1 MLIAFSLRDGRLQQQ
16 DVSMQNDLPADA
28 LWVDLI
34 NPTEEERGW
43 VGATYNQ
50 LLPQSE
56 EVGEIEASARC
67 YDDESGLNIH
77 SYFLQDFPAGPH
89 NITVAFLVN
98 SGKLFTLHTEDVGA
112 FRAFRARAKKAPGGQ
127 IWDANSVLLELFELK
142 IERLADVIEHLYAE
156 LDTLSQDVLMHEE
169 KDMRKVL
176 SVLSRHEDVNGKI
189 RMSLMDKQRVMA
201 FLQRSRSLNS
211 ERTTQLREI
220 LRDIQSLLS
229 HSTFLFE
236 KERFLM
242 DAARGFINIE
252 QNQII
257 KTFSIAAVVFL
268 PPTLIASIYGMN
280 FASIPELSWAFGYP
294 LAILMMIASGIAP
307 YLFFKRKGWL

>member
-1 MLIAFSLRDGRLQQQ
+1 MLIAFTLRDGRLQQQ
-16 DVSMQNDLPADA
+16 DIALQSDLPADA

-34 NPTEEERGW
+34 NPTEEERSW
-43 VGATYNQ
+43 VGSIYNQ
-50 LLPQSE
+50 LLPHRE

-77 SYFLQDFPAGPH
+77 SYFLQDFPTGPH

-98 SGKLFTLHTEDVGA
+98 NSRLFTLHDEDVGA
-112 FRAFRARAKKAPGGQ
+112 FRAFRTRTKKAPGGQ
-127 IWDANSVLLELFELK
+127 NWDATSILLELFELK
-142 IERLADVIEHLYAE
+142 IERLADVLEHLYAE
-156 LDTLSQDVLMHEE
+156 LDALSQDVLVHEE

-176 SVLSRHEDVNGKI
+176 SVLARHEDVNGKV
-189 RMSLMDKQRVMA
+189 RLSLMDKQRVMA
-201 FLQRSRSLNS
+201 FLLRSRTLSS
-211 ERTTQLREI
+211 EGTAQLREI
-220 LRDIQSLLS
+220 LRDIQSLLT

-236 KERFLM
+236 KEDFLM

-252 QNQII
+252 QNQVI

-280 FASIPELSWAFGYP
+280 FNAMPELNWTLGYP
-294 LAILMMIASGIAP
+294 LAIVMMIASGLAP
-307 YLFFKRKGWL
+307 YLYFKRKGWL